1 MFGQEMR
8 NDKDKQMSEQTFEGN
23 GIKTQNYSKIQVYSL
38 KPSML
43 CHVLFH
49 YEFHERVLTAL
60 HL

>member
-1 MFGQEMR
+1 MR